1 MQMVECDDYQP
12 GDLVHLQGVAGHVKE
27 IPLVIKR
34 KSDLPTGQYAHLQ
47 QAVFYD
53 VRMLEDDLSGY
64 KKDYSLFARVMT
76 TEIAEGPCRSPDT
89 PRWELS
95 PEKAAAIAAKIA
107 MRTSPP
113 APAVVDTAP
122 SDFLHFSGIV
132 DRLLGELPEKRVE
145 EFAKT
150 QEMVLYTKVIKGNYT
165 EAERKH
171 FIEVVDTLLGELPEK
186 IVVEFLKSADY
197 QTYDRV
203 VKAAKK

>member
-1 MQMVECDDYQP
+1 MVECDDYQP

-53 VRMLEDDLSGY
+53 VRMLEDDLSNY

-89 PRWELS
+89 PRWSLS
-95 PEKAAAIAAKIA
+95 PEKVAAIAAKIA

-150 QEMVLYTKVIKGNYT
+150 QEMVLYTKVIKGDYT

-186 IVVEFLKSADY
+186 IVVEFLKSTDY

>member
-1 MQMVECDDYQP
+1 MVECDDYQP

-34 KSDLPTGQYAHLQ
+34 KTELPTGQYAHLQ

-53 VRMLEDDLSGY
+53 VRMLEDDLSNY
-64 KKDYSLFARVMT
+64 KRDYSLFARVMT

-95 PEKAAAIAAKIA
+95 PEKAAAIAARITI
-107 MRTSPP
+107 RTSPP
-113 APAVVDTAP
+113 APAVVTTAP

-150 QEMVLYTKVIKGNYT
+150 QDMVLYTKVIKGNYT

-171 FIEVVDTLLGELPEK
+171 FIEIVDTLLGELPEK
-186 IVVEFLKSADY
+186 IVVEFLKSTDY

>member
-1 MQMVECDDYQP
+1 MQMVECEDYQP

-27 IPLVIKR
+27 IPLVIKK

-53 VRMLEDDLSGY
+53 VRMLEDDLSNY
-64 KKDYSLFARVMT
+64 KRDYSLFARVMT

-89 PRWELS
+89 PKWSLS

-113 APAVVDTAP
+113 APIVVETSP
-122 SDFLHFSGIV
+122 SEFVTYTGIV
-132 DRLLGELPEKRVE
+132 DRLLGELSEKRVE

-150 QEMVLYTKVIKGNYT
+150 QDMVLYTKVVNGNYT

-186 IVVEFLKSADY
+186 TVIEFLKTPDY
-197 QTYDRV
+197 KIYDRI
-203 VKAAKK
+203 VKAANK